1 LVAQKVEGFMSEPL
15 VSIVIPV
22 FRGMPHLT
30 ALIKSLKAQTYS
42 NLEICAAVTPT
53 GDNSEDSLCE
63 AGIAVVQTPI
73 GTSAAENWTTA
84 TESAT
89 GEFTKLICQDDL
101 LYSHAIEKQVKDLQ
115 TNPAAVMAVAQ
126 RDIIDSQGKILFH
139 NRGLSGLRGT
149 SVSGSEAL
157 RKSYLFGGNIFGEPL
172 AVLFRTSVLKSVMP
186 WRDDNPL
193 MLDVNTYSL
202 AAPLGSIALRHESV
216 GAFRV
221 SGQSWST
228 NLARNQLKQT
238 KQWQQ
243 EYALTYSPS
252 TKDRMRA
259 ALGRHVQTST
269 RRAAYTYL
277 SMRGAL

>member
-1 LVAQKVEGFMSEPL
+1 MRAVPPL

-22 FRGMPHLT
+22 FRGMPHL
-30 ALIKSLKAQTYS
+30 IEMIESLKGQTYL
-42 NLEICAAVTPT
+42 NLEITAAVTPS
-53 GDNSEDSLCE
+53 GDGSEERLRES
-63 AGIAVVQTPI
+63 GICIIETPA
-73 GTSAAENWTTA
+73 GTSAGENWTIA

-101 LYSHAIEKQVKDLQ
+101 LYPNAIEKQVKDLQ
-115 TNPAAVMAVAQ
+115 ANPTAVMAVAQ
-126 RDIIDSQGKILFH
+126 RDIIDSQGRILFR
-139 NRGLSGLRGT
+139 NRGLSGLQGG

-157 RKSYLFGGNIFGEPL
+157 RKSYLFGGNVFGEPL
-172 AVLFRTSVLKSVMP
+172 AVLFRTTVLKSVMP

-202 AAPLGSIALRHESV
+202 AAPLGSVALRHESV

-277 SMRGAL
+277 AIRGDL